1 MNNILFAPKNPAQK
15 QNFTSNIFSR
25 LENWKNILKGSG
37 VPISYLEAKIN
48 EKSIKVFSLQTLCRR
63 GF

>member
-15 QNFTSNIFSR
+15 KNFTSNIFSR